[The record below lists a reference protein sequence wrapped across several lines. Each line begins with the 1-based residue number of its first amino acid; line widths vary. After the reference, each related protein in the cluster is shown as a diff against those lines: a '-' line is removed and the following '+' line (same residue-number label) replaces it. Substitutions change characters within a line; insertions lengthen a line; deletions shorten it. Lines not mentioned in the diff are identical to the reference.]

1 MSAPVEVVRDS
12 VSAKGL
18 QFLGFY
24 RVKLDLPETAPSSR
38 VAVRDFSRSDRQ
50 MSLLDLPL
58 SQRWPLYDNLL
69 YSEVSQVGLE
79 RPGNVLARRVV
90 VAEVYNSRYLAR
102 SCRIIEPVGHF
113 GEKRQGRITFASSE
127 RNVPTLADGF
137 EHALQRLLLDKDLNI
152 VVLVLPAVL
161 R

>member
-24 RVKLDLPETAPSSR
+24 RVKLDLSETAPSSR
-38 VAVRDFSRSDRQ
+38 AAVRDFSRSDRQ
-50 MSLLDLPL
+50 MPLLDLPL

-102 SCRIIEPVGHF
+102 SC
-113 GEKRQGRITFASSE
+113 ASLNRSAISE
-127 RNVPTLADGF
+127 RNVRDG
-137 EHALQRLLLDKDLNI
+137 
-152 VVLVLPAVL
+152 
-161 R
+161 